1 MIKFFRKI
9 RKNML
14 SERKTVKYL
23 KYAIGEIV
31 LVVIGILIALQ
42 INNWNEH
49 RKQNET
55 LHGIYQIIKEDIA
68 TDIVEIDD
76 FVDDYEKTRKPAFEA
91 VLNGNLTKEDLQK
104 HPEYLSVLDGFK
116 DFAINQRGFELLKN
130 QSNDMRIGNQNL
142 TSKINLFYNKYLIEI
157 NIAAIEIMREFVY
170 NLNEHKKSA
179 WFSSFLLHKE
189 TKGVIDFM
197 MNNPLEK
204 NRITSYYMAYKIYVQ
219 EIQEFKK
226 NGEEIIKQIDA
237 IN

>member
-1 MIKFFRKI
+1 
-9 RKNML
+9 ML
-14 SERKTVKYL
+14 SERKTGKYL

-55 LHGIYQIIKEDIA
+55 LQGIYQIIKEDIA
-68 TDIVEIDD
+68 TDIVEIDA
-76 FVDDYEKTRKPAFEA
+76 FVDDYEKIRKPAFEA

-104 HPEYLSVLDGFK
+104 HPEYLSVLDGYK

-142 TSKINLFYNKYLIEI
+142 TSKINLFYNKHLIEI

>member
-14 SERKTVKYL
+14 SERKTGKYL

-55 LHGIYQIIKEDIA
+55 LQGIYQIIKEDIA
-68 TDIVEIDD
+68 TDIVEIDA
-76 FVDDYEKTRKPAFEA
+76 FVDDYEKIRKPAFEA

-104 HPEYLSVLDGFK
+104 HPEYLSVLDGYK

-142 TSKINLFYNKYLIEI
+142 TSKINLFYNKHLIEI

>member
-1 MIKFFRKI
+1 
-9 RKNML
+9 ML
-14 SERKTVKYL
+14 SERKTGKYL

-104 HPEYLSVLDGFK
+104 HPEYLSVLDGYK

-142 TSKINLFYNKYLIEI
+142 TSKINLFYNKHLIEI

-204 NRITSYYMAYKIYVQ
+204 NRITSYYMAYKIYVK

>member
-1 MIKFFRKI
+1 
-9 RKNML
+9 ML